1 MPRGTPRPV
10 PGPDEQ
16 QPEGES
22 PEAVDLRELV
32 VTHRAEIFRYARS
45 LTYCDADAEDLAQA
59 ALVRA
64 LERDVVLREPTKAK
78 HYLMRIVRNLA
89 IDAARARARVVVE
102 PHADVPELG
111 VEATAEDLVL
121 GAADLEL
128 PADVLEDLPEWH
140 RAVLQMRY
148 VEELDYADVAERL
161 QVTEHAAR
169 QRVYRAMQA
178 LRAVARRRR
187 FRPS

>member
-1 MPRGTPRPV
+1 MVRRVPCRGRTSSNPKVSHRKQSIYASWWSRTAPRSSGT
-10 PGPDEQ
+10 
-16 QPEGES
+16 
-22 PEAVDLRELV
+22 
-32 VTHRAEIFRYARS
+32 ARS

-89 IDAARARARVVVE
+89 IDAARARARVIVE
-102 PHADVPELG
+102 PHADVPELR

-128 PADVLEDLPEWH
+128 SADALEDLPEWH
-140 RAVLQMRY
+140 RSVLQMRY

-161 QVTEHAAR
+161 QITEHAAR

>member
-1 MPRGTPRPV
+1 MRRDPPRLG
-10 PGPDEQ
+10 PGSGE
-16 QPEGES
+16 PEDGDA
-22 PEAVDLRELV
+22 EAVDLRELV

-45 LTYCDADAEDLAQA
+45 LTRCDADAEDLAQA

-64 LERDVVLREPTKAK
+64 LERDVALREPTKAK
-78 HYLMRIVRNLA
+78 HYLMRIMRNLA
-89 IDAARARARVVVE
+89 IDAARARARVSVE
-102 PHADVPELG
+102 PHAEVPELS
-111 VEATAEDLVL
+111 VASTAEDLVL
-121 GAADLEL
+121 GAADLALSAEAL
-128 PADVLEDLPEWH
+128 AGLPEWH

-161 QVTEHAAR
+161 QVSEHAAR

-178 LRAVARRRR
+178 LRAVARRRH